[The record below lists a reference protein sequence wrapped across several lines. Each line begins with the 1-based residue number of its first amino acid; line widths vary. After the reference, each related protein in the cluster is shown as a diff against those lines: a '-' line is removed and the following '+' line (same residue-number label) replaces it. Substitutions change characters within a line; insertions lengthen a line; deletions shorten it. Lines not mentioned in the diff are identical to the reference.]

1 MPLGPELNVF
11 LVHWPLRDNVW
22 NQVIGNCERRNI
34 MEKKHYYLIFPIQT
48 LWSGYFYCMQ
58 LTDLNVRS
66 LSNDNG
72 DDNESAKKAIGH
84 GSVYMEVGDPS

>member
-1 MPLGPELNVF
+1 
-11 LVHWPLRDNVW
+11 
-22 NQVIGNCERRNI
+22 

-72 DDNESAKKAIGH
+72 DNESAKKAIGQ
-84 GSVYMEVGDPS
+84 GSVYMEVRDPS